1 MKYLL
6 KIMLLMIILIIPF
19 NKAYCCPK
27 IVIINIAKIFYA
39 IPQKNNMSKK
49 LEQELRSD
57 FLVIEKMKKLFLSKI
72 KQLENSKLSKKDK
85 EKIKKEIIYEKKIL
99 LKKIKFFTKKNTQKQ
114 EQARNKILIFIYNL
128 INTIAKKGNY
138 NIVLDASAVAYMKNV
153 KDITNDVIDLAN
165 QQNNVFSF

>member
-1 MKYLL
+1 MKYFL

-19 NKAYCCPK
+19 DNAYCCPK
-27 IVIINIAKIFYA
+27 IVIINIAKIFYT
-39 IPQKNNMSKK
+39 IPQKNTMSKK

-72 KQLENSKLSKKDK
+72 KKLESSKLSKKDK
-85 EKIKKEIIYEKKIL
+85 ERIKKEIIYEKKIL

-114 EQARNKILIFIYNL
+114 EKARNKILIFIYNL
-128 INTIAKKGNY
+128 INIIAKKGNY
-138 NIVLDASAVAYMKNV
+138 NLVLDTSAVAYMKNV

>member
-6 KIMLLMIILIIPF
+6 KIILLMTILIVPF
-19 NKAYCCPK
+19 NNAYCCSK

-57 FLVIEKMKKLFLSKI
+57 FLEIEKMKKIFLSKI
-72 KQLENSKLSKKDK
+72 EKLKNTKLSKKDR
-85 EKIKKEIIYEKKIL
+85 EIIKKEILYDKNIL
-99 LKKIKFFTKKNTQKQ
+99 LKKIKFFTKKNAQKQ

-128 INTIAKKGNY
+128 INIIAKKGKY
-138 NIVLDASAVAYMKNV
+138 NLVLDASAVAYMKNV

-165 QQNNVFSF
+165 QQKNVFSF